1 MKRPFLILGL
11 LASLLFSFCAHA
23 KEPRYRNIL
32 VRDFRTVWHGE
43 VINYNIGTAAHCPGT
58 LSSLRK
64 SLPDDVKITVWADT
78 LLTPELAEMM
88 RIGFPDVPIVYGS
101 LSKPSPE
108 LMAAVEASDLCL
120 VSSGSGIAK
129 SVRESLDQY
138 RALTGKPIA
147 AYAIGYGKS
156 LGKTI
161 SPMELCW
168 FRDEKALLRAQVDG
182 VSPCSGYAPDAVFD
196 FEVSDEV
203 GAEAFLKKNTLE
215 KGEYLCCIPGFR
227 HTPTWEFYGSGYD
240 EKRDLRNQQYQS
252 PDNEILRAVVC
263 EAVLKHNK
271 KVLICAEQIPE
282 LRLCKEEIYDKL
294 PEDVKANCVLQTEL
308 WSPQLALGVYKH
320 SLCVFGIEMH
330 SQVMAA
336 GNGVPACIFYHS
348 GFGTKADMFNTVGL
362 GSWLLDI
369 DSDGAQQKAVQ
380 IVSDILIKPSS
391 AKAKLRKARNIID
404 RSRNNAISKSF
415 YL

>member
-1 MKRPFLILGL
+1 MKRSLLIWGL
-11 LASLLFSFCAHA
+11 LTSLLFSFCAHA

-32 VRDFRTVWHGE
+32 VRDFRTVWQDE

-161 SPMELCW
+161 SPMEFCW
-168 FRDEKALLRAQVDG
+168 FRDEKALLKAQGDG

-240 EKRDLRNQQYQS
+240 KKRILEISSTSLLIMRYCVRWYAMQFVIMTRRSSYAPSRFQS
-252 PDNEILRAVVC
+252 
-263 EAVLKHNK
+263 
-271 KVLICAEQIPE
+271 
-282 LRLCKEEIYDKL
+282 
-294 PEDVKANCVLQTEL
+294 
-308 WSPQLALGVYKH
+308 
-320 SLCVFGIEMH
+320 
-330 SQVMAA
+330 
-336 GNGVPACIFYHS
+336 
-348 GFGTKADMFNTVGL
+348 
-362 GSWLLDI
+362 
-369 DSDGAQQKAVQ
+369 
-380 IVSDILIKPSS
+380 
-391 AKAKLRKARNIID
+391 
-404 RSRNNAISKSF
+404 
-415 YL
+415 